1 MTLLQ
6 LLTQRA
12 AAAFAK
18 AGAPDAAPLVQAAS
32 KAEFGDYQING
43 VMGAAKA
50 LKTNPR
56 ELATR
61 VLADLELDG
70 IASKL
75 EIAGPGFINVT
86 LSDEFLAS
94 RVLQQQDDVRLG
106 AGTPHAETVVIDIS
120 SPNLAKEMHVGHLRS
135 TIIGDALARVFEF
148 IGHNVIRQNH
158 VGDWGTQ
165 FGMLTAYL
173 FEQES
178 TQPAELA
185 LHDLEEFYRAAKA
198 RFDADAAFADTARDY
213 VVRLQAGDTRVLAL
227 WERFREISL
236 AHCHAVYAQLGVK
249 LTPDDVMGESAY
261 NDDLP
266 KVVADLKAK
275 GLLVESQGAQVVFL
289 EEFRNKE
296 GEPAAYIVQKQD
308 GGYLYSTTDLACA
321 RYRDHTLHADR
332 VLYVVDA
339 RQGLHFQQV
348 FAVSRKAGF
357 VRPELVLE
365 HVAFGTMMGKD
376 NKPFKTR
383 TGGTVKLV
391 ELLDEAEVRAFD
403 LVTSKNPDMPEATR
417 REIAKAVGIGAVKY
431 ADLAKHRTSD
441 YVFDWDSMLSFEG
454 NTAPYLQYAYTRV
467 ASIFRQAG
475 AVDEHAPLVLVEPAE
490 HALALALAQLPDLL
504 QQVAAETAP
513 HFLCAY
519 LYGLAQKFSRF
530 YDACPVLK
538 ADDAATRASRLR
550 LCAATANTLKT
561 GLSLLGIAVLEEM

>member
-18 AGAPDAAPLVQAAS
+18 AGAPGAAPLVQAAS

-50 LKTNPR
+50 LKLNPR

-61 VLADLELDG
+61 VLEHIDLHG
-70 IASKL
+70 VASKL

-86 LSDEFLAS
+86 LADDFLAS
-94 RVLQQQDDVRLG
+94 RVVSQQADVRLG
-106 AGTPHAETVVIDIS
+106 AGIAKAETVVIDMS

-135 TIIGDALARVFEF
+135 SIIGDALARVFEF
-148 IGHNVIRQNH
+148 IGHKVIRQNH

-173 FEQES
+173 FEQEAS
-178 TQPAELA
+178 KPAEMA
-185 LHDLEEFYRAAKA
+185 LEDLEEFYRAAKK
-198 RFDADAAFADTARDY
+198 RFDEDEAFANTARDY

-236 AHCHAVYAQLGVK
+236 AHCHAVYLQLGVK
-249 LTPDDVMGESAY
+249 LGPDDVMGESAY
-261 NDDLP
+261 NDDLAP
-266 KVVADLKAK
+266 VVAELKAK

-308 GGYLYSTTDLACA
+308 GGYLYSTTDLACT
-321 RYRDHTLHADR
+321 RYRDHVLHADR

-339 RQGLHFQQV
+339 RQALHFAQV

-365 HVAFGTMMGKD
+365 HVPFGTMMGKD

-383 TGGTVKLV
+383 SGGTVKLV
-391 ELLDEAEVRAFD
+391 DLLDEAQQRAFD
-403 LVTSKNPDMPEATR
+403 LVSGKNPDMPEAR
-417 REIAKAVGIGAVKY
+417 REVIARAVGIGAVKY

-475 AVDEHAPLVLVEPAE
+475 VVDEHAALVLVEPVE

-504 QQVAAETAP
+504 QQVAVETAP

-550 LCAATANTLKT
+550 LCAATARTMEV
-561 GLSLLGIAVLEEM
+561 GLGLLGIAVLEEM

>member
-6 LLTQRA
+6 LLAQRA
-12 AAAFAK
+12 AAAFA
-18 AGAPDAAPLVQAAS
+18 AIGAPDAQPAVQPAS
-32 KAEFGDYQING
+32 RPEFGDYQING
-43 VMGAAKA
+43 VMAVAKA
-50 LKTNPR
+50 RKANPR
-56 ELATR
+56 ELAAS
-61 VLADLELDG
+61 VLAHLDLAG

-86 LSDEFLAS
+86 LSDEFLAT
-94 RVLQQQDDVRLG
+94 RVIAGQQDVRLG
-106 AGTPHAETVVIDIS
+106 TGVAHPQTVVVDLS

-135 TIIGDALARVFEF
+135 TIIGDALARVLEF
-148 IGHNVIRQNH
+148 MGNKVVRQNH

-178 TQPAELA
+178 SKPAEMA
-185 LHDLEEFYRAAKA
+185 LHDLETFYREAKT
-198 RFDADAAFADTARDY
+198 RFDEDPAFADTARDY

-236 AHCHAVYAQLGVK
+236 AHCAAVYEQLGVK
-249 LTPDDVMGESAY
+249 LTADDVMGESAY

-266 KVVADLKAK
+266 KVIADLKAQN
-275 GLLVESQGAQVVFL
+275 LLTTSEGAQVVFL

-308 GGYLYSTTDLACA
+308 GGYLYSTTDLAA
-321 RYRDHTLHADR
+321 VRYRNNVLHADR

-348 FAVSRKAGF
+348 FTVSRKAGF
-357 VRPELVLE
+357 ARPEMQME

-383 TGGTVKLV
+383 SGGTVKLV
-391 ELLDEAEVRAFD
+391 ELLEEAETRAFD
-403 LVTSKNPDMPEATR
+403 LVSSKNADLPEAQR
-417 REIAKAVGIGAVKY
+417 RKIAHAVGIGAVRY

-454 NTAPYLQYAYTRV
+454 NTAPYLQYAYTRI

-475 AVDEHAPLVLVEPAE
+475 EVDSNAALHLADPAE
-490 HALALALAQLPDLL
+490 HALALALAQFPELL
-504 QQVAAETAP
+504 QQVAQETAP

-519 LYGLAQKFSRF
+519 LYTLATRFSRF

-538 ADDAATRASRLR
+538 SEGATRSSRLR
-550 LCAATANTLKT
+550 LCAATARTLQT
-561 GLSLLGIAVLEEM
+561 GLSLLGIEVLEEM